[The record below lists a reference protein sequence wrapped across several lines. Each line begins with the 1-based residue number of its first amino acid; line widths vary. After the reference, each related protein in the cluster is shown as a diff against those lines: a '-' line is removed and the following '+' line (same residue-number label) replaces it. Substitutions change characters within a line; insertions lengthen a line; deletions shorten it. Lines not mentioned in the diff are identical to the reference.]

1 MRRFYLLRIHKRKR
15 VERNYELAAKYH
27 RNKLTGYFFKQWLQ
41 WVQYRK
47 DRQSSNRKV
56 FFYES
61 MLFSQAYA
69 HFYMNI
75 YKVAFAKLARTSDVS
90 LSRLVMQQWHLAS
103 RETRQTREY
112 FEVIL

>member
-1 MRRFYLLRIHKRKR
+1 M
-15 VERNYELAAKYH
+15 NYC
-27 RNKLTGYFFKQWLQ
+27 YFFTG
-41 WVQYRK
+41 
-47 DRQSSNRKV
+47 
-56 FFYES
+56 
-61 MLFSQAYA
+61 LFANFS
-69 HFYMNI
+69 MNI